1 MTILATTQPAFALTP
16 DNHDDHGHRGYYG
29 GHGDHG
35 ISPKDQTVFSS
46 VNATR
51 DTHKTSHD
59 VFDKVSTTSAA
70 VEVAVERNGRSA
82 ELATE
87 KNGRSGEL
95 TTTVAS
101 GALGVA
107 IQATAAATN
116 LAIQVSDAK
125 INLLAVQNASAAA
138 LAAATNHAAIL
149 LELCKCC
156 GKTDELI
163 RQEAG
168 KTRQLIQDNT
178 AADLRDKLHNAQTA
192 IIIAN
197 SKLVGGPIVV

>member
-16 DNHDDHGHRGYYG
+16 DNHDDHGHRGHHDYNRG
-29 GHGDHG
+29 WNG
-35 ISPKDQTVFSS
+35 KDQTVLSAT
-46 VNATR
+46 NAAR

-59 VFDKVSTTSAA
+59 VFDKVSTTAHATETATHLNGAA
-70 VEVAVERNGRSA
+70 GQ
-82 ELATE
+82 LAT
-87 KNGRSGEL
+87 N
-95 TTTVAS
+95 VAA

-116 LAIQVSDAK
+116 LAIEKTAAATNLAIEKTSAAGQ
-125 INLLAVQNASAAA
+125 LLAVQNAAAAA

-149 LELCKCC
+149 LEMCKCC
-156 GKTDELI
+156 CKTDELI
-163 RQEAG
+163 RSEAG
-168 KTRQLIQDNT
+168 ATRALISANEAT
-178 AADLRDKLHNAQTA
+178 ALRDKLHSSQTA